1 MNTAVIN
8 IKTDA
13 KVKTQAQRI
22 AAQMGFSL
30 SSLIN
35 GYLRQLTR
43 TKTVSFTLNS
53 EEPSEYLIQA
63 LKESEADKLAG
74 RTSPAFENADDAIAW
89 LENPHRKYGS
99 KV

>member
-13 KVKTQAQRI
+13 KVKVQAQKI

-43 TKTVSFTLNS
+43 TKTVSFTLNN
-53 EEPSEYLIQA
+53 EEPSDYLIQA
-63 LKESEADKLAG
+63 LKESEADRLAG
-74 RTSPAFENADDAIAW
+74 RTSGPFDNADDAAKW
-89 LENPHRKYGS
+89 LKSIEK
-99 KV
+99 KK